1 MSSACTNVWVR
12 DQGNYIYPVE
22 KIVFYCKIFLNVLH
36 CGGGED
42 GDGDGGMM
50 MMKTEFPIII
60 SKETGGDLETY
71 TEVLIKRISQ
81 QQTNYLCRYIIP
93 VVNYTTYKI
102 PRWTFPI
109 LRKGWKNNLKFED
122 YSEIPSNLK
131 TKNLDEEFSKF
142 YGMKKQS
149 VWALIWTLF
158 MITKNYVLTSW
169 FWAIVMELVQKPLKP
184 LLISLLLAEE
194 QKKQDYKQSTAL
206 LYAMS
211 TCFLILSR
219 PVVYH
224 QCLFKIG
231 VAGMIVRSALS
242 SAIYKKITRITQQGF
257 MKTNTGEIMNILTND
272 MNRFTADLQYTIF
285 VITSP
290 LQCIIVSVI
299 LWYTIGALPVIG
311 LLGFIIM
318 IPLQILFGR
327 ILFKF
332 RKKVLKATDARI
344 KLIYEIISSMK
355 IIKLYAWED
364 SFWKHVFEK
373 RKLLRIQQFPL
384 AICLHHLSGGSTD
397 CFRCCSG
404 FGPEMAWLNV
414 NGARDG
420 EGYLTQTISPI
431 AYWLFRASVVPSTA
445 ATSISRKQISHE
457 FEQLRGII
465 MFKGAS
471 LVIQKSMV
479 NVVILLSMF
488 GFVLQNQ
495 DNLTVPKVY
504 LAITMFN
511 SVKYSISKF
520 FGNGLNG
527 IAQILSSIQRIYV
540 KSETRLNKERVNH
553 CLNHA
558 WFYTG
563 FTVEGYMDE
572 LEAYQENL
580 ILDSSV
586 FNQAYSISCD
596 NNEDT
601 RAHDIVIGIVAARL
615 NSSFEMGD
623 SENKQSGIRIVV
635 PYTSPAG
642 EFLRSS
648 FAAVRMPNII
658 KTRES
663 VHLKFLSI
671 EEYPIEYPSETI
683 QSFKEKLLIDSK
695 LKPIVK
701 LHKVYS
707 SYGKDTE
714 NVVKDISFSLNPG
727 DYLCVIGE
735 VGSGKTS
742 LLKTIL
748 KEMVVNSGTINV
760 RGNIAYSCQQSWIFS
775 DTLKNN
781 ILFGS
786 KYDQER
792 YQNIINACCLSM
804 DINLMKYG
812 DETVVGERGI
822 KLSGGQRARIS
833 LARALYYDADVYLLD
848 DPLSAVDA
856 EVGNHLY
863 LQYNIKSVYGTYE
876 TILEKLPNL
885 TTFCTDSFKKSV
897 TSTKEIKGEQAIF
910 KRKEVDG
917 VYKLD
922 NIKEATGNSVSWKVY
937 KQFFRAAGNP
947 YLILLTSISLNII
960 YVLILLG
967 FDYWIKIWTEL
978 EDQNN
983 CLHDNCTS
991 TEHLGFSSNFLFQ
1004 NNQNSLI
1011 ILSII
1016 CLISILFSIPT
1027 IFYDIMFCLRA
1038 ARNLHDQMFNK
1049 LLHAPIKFYN
1059 CNPIGEILN
1068 RFTKDIGEI
1077 DEYIPEGY
1085 QDVLQQTIKC
1095 IVLILAVCLVEPYL
1109 FIVTCLMIV
1118 LAVFVAKIYTKTY
1131 TVLKRAENITK
1142 SPVFTHVSMTL
1153 DGLST
1158 IRAYGA
1164 LDRFRMQF
1172 HNLQDL
1178 NMASYYM
1185 YFSIQRW
1192 FCVYSEFIGSLMIFC
1207 ITITPVLF
1215 HTALSASSIGFIIS
1229 QLVHVTGAIQM
1240 RIITSLTL
1248 QSRFTSVE
1256 RVLEYGAI
1264 HSEADRECAE
1274 EDTPPDNWPHR
1285 GSIFANNVSLAYDK
1299 NTCVLK
1305 DICFS
1310 INGGQKVGVIG
1321 RTGAGKTSLVNAI
1334 FRLAEPSGC
1343 LKIDGID
1350 ISKIGIH
1357 QLRRNISIIPQEPLL
1372 FKNTIRYN
1380 LDPFGFYNEAKLW
1393 SALESVELKAM
1404 VGQFPEKLDTTFT
1417 EGTNLSVGEQQLICL
1432 ARAILKENKI
1442 IILDEAT
1449 SSVDVITDK
1458 IIQKTIRTK
1467 FKDFTVITI
1476 AHRIHTIIDADVIM
1490 VIDNGYIIEM
1500 DSPKNLVQ
1508 NKDSHFYKTIL
1519 ETGSSA
1525 PLLIKQCL
1533 G

>member
-373 RKLLRIQQFPL
+373 RK
-384 AICLHHLSGGSTD
+384 
-397 CFRCCSG
+397 
-404 FGPEMAWLNV
+404 
-414 NGARDG
+414 
-420 EGYLTQTISPI
+420 
-431 AYWLFRASVVPSTA
+431 
-445 ATSISRKQISHE
+445 HE

-527 IAQILSSIQRIYV
+527 IAQILSSIQRIY
-540 KSETRLNKERVNH
+540 
-553 CLNHA
+553 
-558 WFYTG
+558 
-563 FTVEGYMDE
+563 
-572 LEAYQENL
+572 NL

-1085 QDVLQQTIKC
+1085 QDVLQVGQTIKC